1 MDALLKAGARADA
14 AGPEGATPL
23 MLAARSGN
31 VAAVNLL
38 LEAGAEVRAKEQW
51 HGQTALMWAAAE
63 NHAAVVTALAARGA
77 EVNGRSNVLE
87 PPTRD
92 ILDFRT
98 DKNGQ
103 ALQTLLTTF
112 PRGGLTPLL
121 FAARQGFIDGARL

>member
-1 MDALLKAGARADA
+1 
-14 AGPEGATPL
+14 

-31 VAAVNLL
+31 AAAVNLL
-38 LEAGAEVRAKEQW
+38 LEAGANVEREGAVAGADRADVGRGREPRRRW
-51 HGQTALMWAAAE
+51 CA
-63 NHAAVVTALAARGA
+63 ALAARGA

-87 PPTRD
+87 PPKRE

-121 FAARQGFIDGARL
+121 FAARQGSLDARASADRGRRRR